1 MDALAFCI
9 VACLVIA
16 GIALFVKIF
25 NKGKSLHPAQ
35 AKEYEDH
42 MRNLLS
48 HPAYDDIPGNI
59 IMMIL
64 KIFSAV
70 LICNISS

>member
-16 GIALFVKIF
+16 AIALFVKIF

-59 IMMIL
+59 HYDDFKNHFRHAYNM
-64 KIFSAV
+64 
-70 LICNISS
+70 